1 MIIRHV
7 VRPRRRLHLTVRY
20 RPLST
25 QEKPSI
31 FRRIKD
37 DIDDAESRGVLPNFG
52 AKPTLANWI
61 ATSTFQLLYFY
72 ATGIFEVIRRR
83 AKLSKTPT
91 TRREW
96 RMLRMQGKDMSK
108 IAPFCVLLLDP
119 VILPFVVLLPP
130 SFLPST
136 IILPGQLRRQREA
149 HIQSVREALPDLR
162 KAHELL
168 ERLKILPFADED
180 GDADADADDSRG
192 FKVDNEDDFWFH
204 RSRRLA
210 ICHLY
215 DLPAFQSIPVPPL
228 GIESHME
235 FLEEDDAWLVKDGLD
250 ELGPD
255 EVREAVNERGLCLV
269 SEAEAAPLLRWWLDH
284 VATGSHDQR
293 LKAALAFSAFYN
305 LVEDRDQ

>member
-7 VRPRRRLHLTVRY
+7 ARRRPHLTIGY

-31 FRRIKD
+31 FGRIKD
-37 DIDDAESRGVLPNFG
+37 DIDDAESRGVLPSFG
-52 AKPTLANWI
+52 LKPTLANWV
-61 ATSTFQLLYFY
+61 ATSTVQLLYFY

-83 AKLSKTPT
+83 SKLSKTPT

-96 RMLRMQGKDMSK
+96 RMLRTQDRDMSK

-119 VILPFVVLLPP
+119 IILPFVVLLPP

-149 HIQSVREALPDLR
+149 HVQSVKDALPDLG
-162 KAHELL
+162 KAHALL
-168 ERLKILPFADED
+168 DRLKIQPFADEPED
-180 GDADADADDSRG
+180 GDEDEDNVESV
-192 FKVDNEDDFWFH
+192 KVDDEEDFWFH

-210 ICHLY
+210 ICRLY

-250 ELGPD
+250 GLDPD

-269 SEAEAAPLLRWWLDH
+269 REVEAAPLLRWWLDH

-293 LKAALAFSAFYN
+293 LKAALAFSVFYRSTQN
-305 LVEDRDQ
+305 GD

>member
-7 VRPRRRLHLTVRY
+7 VRPRRRLHLTVGC

-52 AKPTLANWI
+52 PKPNLANWV

-72 ATGIFEVIRRR
+72 ATGIFEVIKRRT
-83 AKLSKTPT
+83 KLTKTPA
-91 TRREW
+91 TRKEW
-96 RMLRMQGKDMSK
+96 RMLRTQDRDMSM
-108 IAPFCVLLLDP
+108 IVPFCVLLLDP
-119 VILPFVVLLPP
+119 IILPFVVLLPP

-136 IILPGQLRRQREA
+136 IILPGQLRRQQEA
-149 HIQSVREALPDLR
+149 HIQSVREALPELW

-168 ERLKILPFADED
+168 ERLKIQPFADED
-180 GDADADADDSRG
+180 RDEDEDEDDLKG
-192 FKVDNEDDFWFH
+192 VKFDDENDFWFH

-215 DLPAFQSIPVPPL
+215 GLPAFQSIPVPPL

-235 FLEEDDAWLVKDGLD
+235 FLEEDDAWLVKEGLDGL
-250 ELGPD
+250 GHD

-269 SEAEAAPLLRWWLDH
+269 SETEAAPLLKWWLDH

-293 LKAALAFSAFYN
+293 LKAALAFSVFYKS
-305 LVEDRDQ
+305 VEDRDE

>member
-1 MIIRHV
+1 MIRYV
-7 VRPRRRLHLTVRY
+7 VQPRRRLLLTIGR

-25 QEKPSI
+25 QGRPSI

-52 AKPTLANWI
+52 PKPNLANWF

-72 ATGIFEVIRRR
+72 ATGIFKVLRRR
-83 AKLSKTPT
+83 TDLSRTPT

-96 RMLRMQGKDMSK
+96 RMLRTQHRDMSK

-119 VILPFVVLLPP
+119 IILPFVIFLPP

-136 IILPGQLRRQREA
+136 IILPGQLRRQHAA
-149 HIQSVREALPDLR
+149 HIQSVKQALPDLR
-162 KAHELL
+162 KAYKLL
-168 ERLKILPFADED
+168 ERLKIEPFVEEDDDED
-180 GDADADADDSRG
+180 EHDTVLKGV
-192 FKVDNEDDFWFH
+192 KVDDKDDFWFH

-215 DLPAFQSIPVPPL
+215 GLPAFQSIPVPPL

-250 ELGPD
+250 GLGPD

-269 SEAEAAPLLRWWLDH
+269 SETEAASLLRWWLDH
-284 VATGSHDQR
+284 VATGSNDQR
-293 LKAALAFSAFYN
+293 LKAALAFSALYKP
-305 LVEDRDQ
+305 VQDGD

>member
-1 MIIRHV
+1 MITRHV
-7 VRPRRRLHLTVRY
+7 VRPCRQLHLTVGC

-31 FRRIKD
+31 FRRIKGD
-37 DIDDAESRGVLPNFG
+37 VDDAESRGILPSFG
-52 AKPTLANWI
+52 PKPTLANWV

-83 AKLSKTPT
+83 TKLSKTPT

-96 RMLRMQGKDMSK
+96 RMLRTQDRDMSK

-119 VILPFVVLLPP
+119 IILPFVVLLPP

-149 HIQSVREALPDLR
+149 HIQSVREALPELR

-168 ERLKILPFADED
+168 ERLKIQPFADED
-180 GDADADADDSRG
+180 EVEDEDSVESV
-192 FKVDNEDDFWFH
+192 KVDDEEDFWFH
-204 RSRRLA
+204 RSCRLA
-210 ICHLY
+210 ICRLY
-215 DLPAFQSIPVPPL
+215 GLPAFHSIPVPPL

-235 FLEEDDAWLVKDGLD
+235 FIQEDDAWLVKDGLD
-250 ELGPD
+250 GLGPD

-284 VATGSHDQR
+284 VARGSHDQR
-293 LKAALAFSAFYN
+293 LKAALTFSVIYKRTQ
-305 LVEDRDQ
+305 DGDQ